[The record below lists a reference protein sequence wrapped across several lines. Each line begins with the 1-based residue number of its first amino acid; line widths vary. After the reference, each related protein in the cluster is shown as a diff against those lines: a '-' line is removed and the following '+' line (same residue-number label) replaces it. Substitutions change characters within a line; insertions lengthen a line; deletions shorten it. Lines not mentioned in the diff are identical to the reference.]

1 MKEKEHPQ
9 KLIPQKRQKNQKPIS
24 LMTINAKF
32 ENKTLENKTRK
43 NIKIISQVEY
53 TPKISEQLNIN
64 SHIIEL
70 INKAK
75 GKKIKLINARQS
87 TKTSITD

>member
-1 MKEKEHPQ
+1 M
-9 KLIPQKRQKNQKPIS
+9 N
-24 LMTINAKF
+24 INAKF

-43 NIKIISQVEY
+43 NIKI
-53 TPKISEQLNIN
+53 ISEQLNIN

-87 TKTSITD
+87 TKTSIID